1 MQNHFGIQ
9 NLWMV
14 KNLSLKFK
22 RIPLAMRLLVLF
34 FACAMILRMQ
44 VTLMLRLLELRL
56 KLQIRL

>member
-34 FACAMILRMQ
+34 FACAMNF
-44 VTLMLRLLELRL
+44 
-56 KLQIRL
+56 